1 MTLKE
6 SFVRIRDWSSIH
18 QGLISLIIGLG
29 LMVMSFIQANRYHNQ
44 LMIQEYQMSVIEQK
58 LLKTEELERERIAYS
73 MSVSRDLKEIK
84 GYVQGVS
91 DKQMQ
96 KFVER
101 MPVEFKWG
109 FMSKAACKEIIDSG
123 AKAKMIVECLQ
134 WQAVVNPTDATE
146 AELDEI
152 REYYDKVIAKGER
165 LMAKLNPE

>member
-1 MTLKE
+1 MQTNRLQTQAVILDYKMT
-6 SFVRIRDWSSIH
+6 
-18 QGLISLIIGLG
+18 
-29 LMVMSFIQANRYHNQ
+29 
-44 LMIQEYQMSVIEQK
+44 VIEQK
-58 LLKTEELERERIAYS
+58 LTKTEELERERIAYS

-96 KFVER
+96 KMVER

-134 WQAVVNPTDATE
+134 WQAVVNPTEATD

-152 REYYDKVIAKGER
+152 REYYDKFIARGER

>member
-18 QGLISLIIGLG
+18 QGLISLIIGLV
-29 LMVMSFIQANRYHNQ
+29 LMVMSFIQTNRNQTQ
-44 LMIQEYQMSVIEQK
+44 LMIQDHRMGAIEQK

-101 MPVEFKWG
+101 MPVEFK
-109 FMSKAACKEIIDSG
+109 
-123 AKAKMIVECLQ
+123 
-134 WQAVVNPTDATE
+134 
-146 AELDEI
+146 
-152 REYYDKVIAKGER
+152 
-165 LMAKLNPE
+165 

>member
-29 LMVMSFIQANRYHNQ
+29 LMVMSFIQANRYHKQ

-101 MPVEFKWG
+101 MPVEFK
-109 FMSKAACKEIIDSG
+109 
-123 AKAKMIVECLQ
+123 
-134 WQAVVNPTDATE
+134 
-146 AELDEI
+146 
-152 REYYDKVIAKGER
+152 
-165 LMAKLNPE
+165 

>member
-101 MPVEFKWG
+101 MPVEFK
-109 FMSKAACKEIIDSG
+109 
-123 AKAKMIVECLQ
+123 
-134 WQAVVNPTDATE
+134 
-146 AELDEI
+146 
-152 REYYDKVIAKGER
+152 
-165 LMAKLNPE
+165 